1 MRGVD
6 DGGGWPRG
14 PRDRTG
20 RVPFRLMVGVLVT
33 KVMKEVGY
41 RPPRYSENCGS
52 EHNSRSHGFLGPEAS
67 WEERTDCSYTQ
78 RVVGRVG
85 EWSGLKTE
93 ERVGRVR
100 K

>member
-1 MRGVD
+1 
-6 DGGGWPRG
+6 
-14 PRDRTG
+14 
-20 RVPFRLMVGVLVT
+20 MVGVLVT
-33 KVMKEVGY
+33 KVIKGVGY

-52 EHNSRSHGFLGPEAS
+52 EHNGRSRGFLGPEAS